1 MCRSVYRTGPPIQL
15 PDRHAGE
22 KCSRAAVI
30 GYGVSLDTR
39 TTPVGKQPLTATRRV
54 HNVEGWRFYERGHE
68 PDLAV
73 LLGRWPGTALGGRCQ
88 RYLSGRRLA
97 ATRLA
102 IRGWLVC
109 RLAVHGVSSACF
121 DRACPVPGIAPVH
134 RPCWRHMGRA
144 AGGSN

>member
-1 MCRSVYRTGPPIQL
+1 MCGSVYRTGPPIQL

-39 TTPVGKQPLTATRRV
+39 TTSVGKQPLTAMRRV

-73 LLGRWPGTALGGRCQ
+73 LLGRWPGTALGGRCPGC
-88 RYLSGRRLA
+88 LSGRPPAAARPPTRGRLV
-97 ATRLA
+97 R
-102 IRGWLVC
+102 

-121 DRACPVPGIAPVH
+121 VRACPVPGIAPVH
-134 RPCWRHMGRA
+134 
-144 AGGSN
+144 